1 MTATGSADV
10 LVCGASFAGLAVARE
25 LAGAGADVLV
35 VDRYEIGARA
45 TSACAA
51 PTPWLHAMG
60 VAGAIRRELPAMTFT
75 TPHGTVR
82 YRLPWSWS
90 AFDYRE
96 LCELLWAQCGDAR
109 FERATVS
116 GREGGAVA
124 SDRGPLSA
132 PLVVDAMGW
141 RRVLTEPHHQ
151 PPDAP
156 LSRGLE
162 VHPHSQGDGDAL
174 DIWVER
180 SLVRRGYGWR
190 VPAGAEARIGVGS
203 YDPYQHVRRP
213 TDALAARVDAPA
225 VRYQGNW
232 FPHRLRT
239 ASDGDVLYVGDSA
252 GHCFPL
258 SGEGI
263 RTAFY
268 FGIAAGRA
276 LRAVLAGTK
285 TRERAFADYAAFHDA
300 HAPAFRRALRL
311 QRLVPALPPRV
322 LTLVLRALGSQRL
335 VDRAFGWYLEQAHP
349 RWRGCQPRLATDDL
363 EAHGSGRGPVTRSVG
378 RGHAQ
383 AVGARLQ
390 GPALYTPAEANRVAA
405 PAFERRVRRP
415 RKFVVALGST
425 RRHGGTLGGG
435 SAAPCRG
442 TGPLP
447 ARLSASVALG
457 PGGRRCVRKGGKRT
471 G

>member
-1 MTATGSADV
+1 MTADV
-10 LVCGASFAGLAVARE
+10 LLCGASFAGLAVARE

-60 VAGAIRRELPAMTFT
+60 VAGAIRQELPAMTFT
-75 TPHGTVR
+75 TPHGSVR

-90 AFDYRE
+90 AFDYRD
-96 LCELLWAQCGDAR
+96 LCERLWAQCDAR

-116 GREGGAVA
+116 GRAGGDVMT
-124 SDRGPLSA
+124 DRGPLSA

-141 RRVLTEPHHQ
+141 RRVLDDPHYQ

-162 VHPHSQGDGDAL
+162 VHPHIPAPHTGDAL
-174 DIWVER
+174 DVWVER

-190 VPAGAEARIGVGS
+190 VPAGGEARIGVGS
-203 YDPYQHVRRP
+203 YEPRHHVRAP
-213 TDALAARVDAPA
+213 TDALARRLDAPA

-232 FPHRLRT
+232 FPHRLRAAT
-239 ASDGDVLYVGDSA
+239 DGEVLYVGDSA

-268 FGIAAGRA
+268 FGIAAGRE
-276 LRAVLAGTK
+276 LRAVLAGAK
-285 TRERAFADYAAFHDA
+285 TRERALADYAAFHDA

-311 QRLVPALPPRV
+311 QRLIPALPPRV
-322 LTLVLRALGSQRL
+322 LTLVLRALSPQPL

-349 RWRGCQPRLATDDL
+349 RA
-363 EAHGSGRGPVTRSVG
+363 
-378 RGHAQ
+378 
-383 AVGARLQ
+383 
-390 GPALYTPAEANRVAA
+390 AEQ
-405 PAFERRVRRP
+405 
-415 RKFVVALGST
+415 S
-425 RRHGGTLGGG
+425 
-435 SAAPCRG
+435 
-442 TGPLP
+442 
-447 ARLSASVALG
+447 
-457 PGGRRCVRKGGKRT
+457 
-471 G
+471 

>member
-1 MTATGSADV
+1 MSAALSADV

-51 PTPWLHAMG
+51 PTPWLRAMG

-116 GREGGAVA
+116 GRAAGGVGVGGRDRIAVA
-124 SDRGPLSA
+124 SDRGDLEA

-162 VHPHSQGDGDAL
+162 VHPEAHAEGDAL
-174 DIWVER
+174 DVWVER

-203 YDPYQHVRRP
+203 YDPRQHVRRP

-232 FPHRLRT
+232 FPHRLRAAT
-239 ASDGDVLYVGDSA
+239 DGDVIYVGDSA

-268 FGIAAGRA
+268 FGIAAARE
-276 LRAVLAGTK
+276 LRAVLDGAK
-285 TRERAFADYAAFHDA
+285 SRERAFADYAAFHDG

-311 QRLVPALPPRV
+311 QRLVPALPPRA
-322 LTLVLRALGSQRL
+322 LTLLLRALRPQPL

-349 RWRGCQPRLATDDL
+349 RFAERGQR
-363 EAHGSGRGPVTRSVG
+363 
-378 RGHAQ
+378 
-383 AVGARLQ
+383 
-390 GPALYTPAEANRVAA
+390 
-405 PAFERRVRRP
+405 
-415 RKFVVALGST
+415 
-425 RRHGGTLGGG
+425 
-435 SAAPCRG
+435 
-442 TGPLP
+442 
-447 ARLSASVALG
+447 
-457 PGGRRCVRKGGKRT
+457 
-471 G
+471 